1 MSDSVI
7 SVIIGGLFTILGVI
21 IGWILNEVSTERRLK
36 PKLCFRLNTTPDS
49 DLVEEGLRTKT
60 SASEYSIEIFNAGQT
75 PVVLES
81 FGLYWKKRI
90 LIQCFLC
97 NENMTILPYQNSTYV
112 LTQQDAEALVWH
124 CKKEGFKRCR
134 IIADFMDGEKCQ
146 ADIDLSWIHMRTNG
160 RKVIVTE

>member
-1 MSDSVI
+1 MSDSFI

-36 PKLCFRLNTTPDS
+36 PKLCFKLNATPDC

-60 SASEYSIEIFNAGQT
+60 SSSEYSIEIFNVGQT

-81 FGLYWKKRI
+81 FGLYLKKCI

-97 NENMTILPYQNSTYV
+97 NENMTILPYRNCTYV

-134 IIADFMDGEKCQ
+134 IIASFMDGEKCH
-146 ADIDLSWIHMRTNG
+146 ADIDLSWIYMRTSG
-160 RKVIVTE
+160 RNVIVTE